1 MNGMAVFVLSL
12 IIVLVYDVISQIA
25 LRIWSKRGKGF
36 YYLKKINPIV
46 TLAWIA
52 FFIVFFAF
60 NHRLLPFFQKLVL
73 VIFCILMPLANLY
86 KIDSMMKE
94 TFNKEK
100 ARVIS
105 EQKGTGGGSKK
116 KSKKLRK
123 ANKLR
128 DYKKK

>member
-1 MNGMAVFVLSL
+1 MNGMAIFVLSL

-36 YYLKKINPIV
+36 YYLKKINPII
-46 TLAWIA
+46 TLALIA
-52 FFIVFFAF
+52 FFIIFFAF
-60 NHRLLPFFQKLVL
+60 NHKLLSFIQKLVL
-73 VIFCILMPLANLY
+73 VVFCILMPLASLY

-94 TFNKEK
+94 AFKKEK

-105 EQKGTGGGSKK
+105 EQKGTGGGSKR